1 MNVINANQ
9 GFKLLKQIKDLE
21 IKPQHSAKSYL
32 RKPFVLNAAS
42 FEPLIRIYTSGLA
55 KSYHNLRRIKF
66 MAAREL
72 ELRVAKLETEMI
84 QVKQKIE
91 AVAEPAK
98 PWWQEIY
105 GTFANDPLYEEAMR
119 LGRAYR
125 ESSRPKAP
133 PHLR

>member
-1 MNVINANQ
+1 
-9 GFKLLKQIKDLE
+9 
-21 IKPQHSAKSYL
+21 
-32 RKPFVLNAAS
+32 
-42 FEPLIRIYTSGLA
+42 
-55 KSYHNLRRIKF
+55 

-125 ESSRPKAP
+125 ESSRPNARRKKGGLSWHELKPRSNLSCA
-133 PHLR
+133 